1 MTLVQVIFTIILKVA
16 IILFCKENLICWV
29 SLTEIVMPNMLGL
42 KKKIFFF
49 KNLYLFVI
57 GCVIL
62 RKLNSLLRTRENA

>member
-42 KKKIFFF
+42 KKKNYFF
-49 KNLYLFVI
+49 KSVPCCDWLCYIKKAELPF
-57 GCVIL
+57 
-62 RKLNSLLRTRENA
+62 EN